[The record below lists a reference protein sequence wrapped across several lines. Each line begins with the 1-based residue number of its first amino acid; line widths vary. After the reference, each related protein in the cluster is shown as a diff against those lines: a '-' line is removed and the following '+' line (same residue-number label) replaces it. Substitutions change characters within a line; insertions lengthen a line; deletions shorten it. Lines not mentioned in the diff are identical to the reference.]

1 MKRRAYSYS
10 GGALGDPPVVGAVPT
25 PVDHIYINVG
35 AINATTATT
44 ANESPSKS
52 LKQAVFRESRNSA
65 IVEKANEWNFSI
77 VRFNMDGIGALLP
90 LWIPQILT
98 GQTDINKTAYSVFIS
113 RVAVAPA
120 SQTPISLQFQSVFP
134 DITPA
139 APINQQDVGSLYYYG
154 KSYQQFTDMV
164 NVALDAALANAGLAS
179 SVVCQ
184 LTYDGSTK
192 LFSFTLAN
200 GFFNGA
206 YTLQFNPLLASLF
219 NGFRWRYSTSAPF
232 ANSLPGFATL
242 VLPHP
247 PHGTNQQVVQDFN
260 STSNGL
266 WSPIDG
272 FSFVTNLIPV
282 IPEQG
287 TAPTQVGESNVG
299 AANGSTGQAFASV
312 LTDYN
317 NTGYPE
323 DTLSA
328 IEYVPQAEYRIANL
342 SGAVP
347 VQTLDVQ
354 VFWRFRLTGDPIPV
368 YMPANSSMSLKMM
381 LRRKQAI

>member
-1 MKRRAYSYS
+1 MVGSV
-10 GGALGDPPVVGAVPT
+10 PP
-25 PVDHIYINVG
+25 PVDHIYVNVG

-44 ANESPSKS
+44 ASENPVST

-65 IVEKANEWNFSI
+65 IVERANEWNFSI

-90 LWIPQILT
+90 LWIPQIVT
-98 GQTDINKTAYSVFIS
+98 GQLNINKTAYSVFIS
-113 RVAVAPA
+113 QTAIAPIT
-120 SQTPISLQFQSVFP
+120 STPTSVLFQSVFP
-134 DITPA
+134 NVTPA
-139 APINQQDVGSLYYYG
+139 APILRQDVGSLYYYG
-154 KSYQQFTDMV
+154 KSYQQFVDMV
-164 NVALDAALANAGLAS
+164 NVALAAALVNANLNPAAVACYLS
-179 SVVCQ
+179 
-184 LTYDGSTK
+184 YNPSTK
-192 LFSFTLAN
+192 LFAFTLAN
-200 GFFNGA
+200 GFFTGQ
-206 YTLQFNPLLASLF
+206 YTLQFNTLLSSLF
-219 NGFRWRYSTSAPF
+219 NGFRWSYSTSAPF
-232 ANSLPGFATL
+232 ANALPSFSTL
-242 VLPHP
+242 VPPYFHP
-247 PHGTNQQVVQDFN
+247 TTEILQDFN

-323 DTLSA
+323 DTLSS
-328 IEYVPQAEYRIANL
+328 IEYVPSAEYRIANL

-354 VFWRFRLTGDPIPV
+354 VFWRFRLTGDLIPV
-368 YMPANSSMSLKMM
+368 YMPANSSMSLKML